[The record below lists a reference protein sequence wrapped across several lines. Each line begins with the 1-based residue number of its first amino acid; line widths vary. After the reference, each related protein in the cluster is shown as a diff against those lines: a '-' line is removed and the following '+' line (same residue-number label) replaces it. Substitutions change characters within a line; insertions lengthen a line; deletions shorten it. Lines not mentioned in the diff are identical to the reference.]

1 LLQQQILVKEMKQ
14 VIKKTIKEA
23 KNINDEPLIY
33 TLLVDGNNLMKI
45 SSVDKRMNGKGEEYG
60 IVFQFLWQ
68 LHKLLQVKDYNF
80 VYVMLDGE
88 KSGQLRYNFY
98 QDYKANRDKNYE
110 LSGSK
115 SEYDK
120 QIDAYVKK
128 VLDYSRNKHKQQE
141 TVRGETEEESFERQ
155 KLILKQI
162 LEELFVRVCEYDEV
176 EGDDLIAHYVK
187 NKKSNERVVIVSGDR
202 DLTQLINDE
211 VCVYIPS
218 LKKYISPKNHIQELG
233 YTHENVLI
241 KKILCG
247 DSSDNIKGIK
257 GMGDKTFFSLFPDAK
272 TKKYTLDDIFV
283 ETKKNI
289 EERLKNKQK
298 PLQVTENILN
308 KVTLGSQGDK
318 IYEINDKII
327 NLSNPLLTKEAKEE
341 LDNIMYAP
349 LDPEGRDLKNIY
361 QIIQENEMNDML
373 DEKKFGNLFAAFYKL
388 IDTEKKYFK
397 NI

>member
-1 LLQQQILVKEMKQ
+1 MKQ
-14 VIKKTIKEA
+14 VIKKVIKEA
-23 KNINDEPLIY
+23 NNINDTPLIY

-45 SSVDKRMNGKGEEYG
+45 ASVDKRMNGKGEEYG

-128 VLDYSRNKHKQQE
+128 VLDYSRNKQKTQE

-176 EGDDLIAHYVK
+176 EGDDLIAYYVK
-187 NKKSNERVVIVSGDR
+187 HKKDNERVVIVSGDR

-257 GMGDKTFFSLFPDAK
+257 GMGEKTFFNLFPDAK

-289 EERLKNKQK
+289 EERVKNKQK

-308 KVTLGSQGDK
+308 KVTLGCQGTD

-327 NLSNPLLTKEAKEE
+327 NLSNPLLTKESIDE
-341 LDNIMYAP
+341 LNMIMYAP
-349 LDPEGRDLKNIY
+349 LDPDGRDLKNIY
-361 QIIQENEMNDML
+361 MIIHENEMNDML
-373 DEKKFGNLFAAFYKL
+373 DENKFGNLFSAFDKL
-388 IDTEKKYFK
+388 IDNEKKYFK
-397 NI
+397 NC

>member
-23 KNINDEPLIY
+23 KNINYEPLIY

-187 NKKSNERVVIVSGDR
+187 NKKSNEMVVIVSGDR

>member
-1 LLQQQILVKEMKQ
+1 MKQ

-318 IYEINDKII
+318 IYEINEKII

-397 NI
+397 NL

>member
-1 LLQQQILVKEMKQ
+1 MKQ
-14 VIKKTIKEA
+14 VIKKTIKDA

-308 KVTLGSQGDK
+308 KVTLGSQGEK

>member
-1 LLQQQILVKEMKQ
+1 MKQ

-120 QIDAYVKK
+120 QIDANVKK

-397 NI
+397 KQ

>member
-1 LLQQQILVKEMKQ
+1 MKQ
-14 VIKKTIKEA
+14 VIKKSIKEA
-23 KNINDEPLIY
+23 NNISDEPLIY

-45 SSVDKRMNGKGEEYG
+45 ASVDKRMNSKGEEYG

-80 VYVMLDGE
+80 VYVMFDGE
-88 KSGQLRYNFY
+88 KSGQLRYQFY

-110 LSGSK
+110 LNGEK

-120 QIDAYVKK
+120 QIDDYVKK
-128 VLDYSRNKHKQQE
+128 VLNYAKNKQKIE
-141 TVRGETEEESFERQ
+141 VKRDETEEESFERQ
-155 KLILKQI
+155 KIILSQI
-162 LEELFVRVCEYDEV
+162 LEELFVRVCEFSEV
-176 EGDDLIAHYVK
+176 EGDDLIAYYVK
-187 NKKSNERVVIVSGDR
+187 NKKSNERIVIVSGDR

-211 VCVYIPS
+211 VCIYIPS

-247 DSSDNIKGIK
+247 DTSDNIKGIK
-257 GMGDKTFFSLFPDAK
+257 GMGETTFFKLFPDAK

-283 ETKKNI
+283 ETQKLIENRAKEKK
-289 EERLKNKQK
+289 K

-308 KVTLGSQGDK
+308 RVTIGSQGKD
-318 IYEINDKII
+318 IYEINDKLI
-327 NLSNPLLTKEAKEE
+327 NLSNPLLTKEAIEYME
-341 LDNIMYAP
+341 MIMYAP
-349 LDPEGRDLKNIY
+349 LDPEGRDLTNIY
-361 QIIQENEMNDML
+361 QIIQDNEMIDML
-373 DEKKFGNLFAAFYKL
+373 DEKKFGNLFSAFYKL
-388 IDTEKKYFK
+388 IDTEKKYNK

>member
-1 LLQQQILVKEMKQ
+1 MKQ

-155 KLILKQI
+155 KIILKQI

-187 NKKSNERVVIVSGDR
+187 NKKSNERVVIISGDR

-211 VCVYIPS
+211 VCIYIPS

-318 IYEINDKII
+318 IYEINEKII

-361 QIIQENEMNDML
+361 QIIQENEMNDMI

>member
-1 LLQQQILVKEMKQ
+1 MKQ

-211 VCVYIPS
+211 ICVYIPS

>member
-1 LLQQQILVKEMKQ
+1 MKQ

-23 KNINDEPLIY
+23 NNISDEPLIY

-45 SSVDKRMNGKGEEYG
+45 ASVDKRMNSKGEEYG
-60 IVFQFLWQ
+60 IIFQFLWQ

-80 VYVMLDGE
+80 VYVMFDGE
-88 KSGQLRYNFY
+88 KSGQLRYQFY

-110 LSGSK
+110 LNGEK

-120 QIDAYVKK
+120 QIDDYVKK
-128 VLDYSRNKHKQQE
+128 VLNYAKNKQKIE
-141 TVRGETEEESFERQ
+141 IKRDETEEESFERQ
-155 KLILKQI
+155 KIILSQI
-162 LEELFVRVCEYDEV
+162 LEELFVRVCESSEV
-176 EGDDLIAHYVK
+176 EGDDLIAYYVK
-187 NKKSNERVVIVSGDR
+187 NKKSNERIVIVSGDR

-211 VCVYIPS
+211 VCIYIPS

-247 DSSDNIKGIK
+247 DTSDNIKGIK
-257 GMGDKTFFSLFPDAK
+257 GMGETTFFKLFPDAK

-283 ETKKNI
+283 ETQKLIENRAKEKK
-289 EERLKNKQK
+289 K

-308 KVTLGSQGDK
+308 RVTIGSQGKD
-318 IYEINDKII
+318 IYEINDKLI
-327 NLSNPLLTKEAKEE
+327 NLSNPLLTKEAIEDME
-341 LDNIMYAP
+341 MIMYAP
-349 LDPEGRDLKNIY
+349 LDPEGRDLTNIY
-361 QIIQENEMNDML
+361 QIIQDHEMIDML
-373 DEKKFGNLFAAFYKL
+373 DEKKFGNLFSAFYKL
-388 IDTEKKYFK
+388 IDTEKKYNK

>member
-1 LLQQQILVKEMKQ
+1 MKQ
-14 VIKKTIKEA
+14 VIKKTIKES

-176 EGDDLIAHYVK
+176 EGDDLIAHYIK

-397 NI
+397 KQ

>member
-1 LLQQQILVKEMKQ
+1 MKQ

-88 KSGQLRYNFY
+88 KSGQLRYNYY

-257 GMGDKTFFSLFPDAK
+257 GMGDKTFFSIFPDAK

>member
-1 LLQQQILVKEMKQ
+1 MKQ

-23 KNINDEPLIY
+23 NNISDEPLIY

-45 SSVDKRMNGKGEEYG
+45 ASVDKRMNSKGEEYG

-68 LHKLLQVKDYNF
+68 LHKLLQIKDYNF
-80 VYVMLDGE
+80 VYVMFDGE
-88 KSGQLRYNFY
+88 KSGQLRYQFY

-110 LSGSK
+110 LNGEK

-120 QIDAYVKK
+120 QIDDYVKK
-128 VLDYSRNKHKQQE
+128 VLNYAKNKQKIE
-141 TVRGETEEESFERQ
+141 VKRDETEEESFERQ
-155 KLILKQI
+155 KIILSQI
-162 LEELFVRVCEYDEV
+162 LEELFVRVCESSEV
-176 EGDDLIAHYVK
+176 EGDDLIAYYVK
-187 NKKSNERVVIVSGDR
+187 NKKSNERIVIVSGDR

-211 VCVYIPS
+211 VCIYIPS

-247 DSSDNIKGIK
+247 DTSDNIKGIK
-257 GMGDKTFFSLFPDAK
+257 GMGETTFFKLFPDAK

-283 ETKKNI
+283 ETQKLIENRAKEKK
-289 EERLKNKQK
+289 K

-308 KVTLGSQGDK
+308 RVTIGSQGKD
-318 IYEINDKII
+318 IYEINDKLI
-327 NLSNPLLTKEAKEE
+327 NLSNPLLTKEAIEDME
-341 LDNIMYAP
+341 MIMYAP
-349 LDPEGRDLKNIY
+349 LDPEGRDLTNIY
-361 QIIQENEMNDML
+361 QIIQDNEMIDML
-373 DEKKFGNLFAAFYKL
+373 DEKKFGNLFSAFYKL
-388 IDTEKKYFK
+388 IDTEKKYNK

>member
-1 LLQQQILVKEMKQ
+1 MKQ
-14 VIKKTIKEA
+14 VIKKSIKEA
-23 KNINDEPLIY
+23 NNISDEPLIY

-45 SSVDKRMNGKGEEYG
+45 ASVDKRMNSKGEEYG

-80 VYVMLDGE
+80 VYVMFDGE
-88 KSGQLRYNFY
+88 KSGQLRYQFY

-110 LSGSK
+110 LNGEK

-120 QIDAYVKK
+120 QIDDYVKK
-128 VLDYSRNKHKQQE
+128 VLNYAKNKQKIE
-141 TVRGETEEESFERQ
+141 VKRDETEEESFERQ
-155 KLILKQI
+155 KIILSQI
-162 LEELFVRVCEYDEV
+162 LEELFVRVCESSEV
-176 EGDDLIAHYVK
+176 EGDDLIAYYVK
-187 NKKSNERVVIVSGDR
+187 NKKSNERIVIVSGDR

-211 VCVYIPS
+211 VCIYIPS

-247 DSSDNIKGIK
+247 DTSDNIKGIK
-257 GMGDKTFFSLFPDAK
+257 GMGETTFFKLFPDAK

-283 ETKKNI
+283 ETQKLIENRAKEKK
-289 EERLKNKQK
+289 K

-308 KVTLGSQGDK
+308 RVTIGSQGKD
-318 IYEINDKII
+318 IYEINDKLI
-327 NLSNPLLTKEAKEE
+327 NLSNPLLTKEAIEYME
-341 LDNIMYAP
+341 MIMYAP
-349 LDPEGRDLKNIY
+349 LDPEGRDLTNIY
-361 QIIQENEMNDML
+361 QIIQDNEMIDML
-373 DEKKFGNLFAAFYKL
+373 DEKKFGNLFSAFYKL
-388 IDTEKKYFK
+388 IDTEKKYNK

>member
-1 LLQQQILVKEMKQ
+1 MKQ

-318 IYEINDKII
+318 IYEINEKII

>member
-1 LLQQQILVKEMKQ
+1 MKQ
-14 VIKKTIKEA
+14 VIKKTIKDA

-211 VCVYIPS
+211 ICVYIPS

>member
-1 LLQQQILVKEMKQ
+1 MKQ
-14 VIKKTIKEA
+14 VIKKTIKDA

-397 NI
+397 KQ

>member
-1 LLQQQILVKEMKQ
+1 MKQ
-14 VIKKTIKEA
+14 VIKKTIKES

-397 NI
+397 KQ

>member
-1 LLQQQILVKEMKQ
+1 MKQ
-14 VIKKTIKEA
+14 VIKKVIKET
-23 KNINDEPLIY
+23 KNITDEPLIY

-45 SSVDKRMNGKGEEYG
+45 ASVDKRINSKGEEYG

-88 KSGQLRYNFY
+88 KSGQLRYQYY

-120 QIDAYVKK
+120 QIDDYVKK
-128 VLDYSRNKHKQQE
+128 VLNYAKNKQKVE
-141 TVRGETEEESFERQ
+141 VNRGETEEESFERQ
-155 KLILKQI
+155 KIILTQI

-176 EGDDLIAHYVK
+176 EGDDLIAFYVK
-187 NKKSNERVVIVSGDR
+187 NKKDNERIVIVSGDR

-257 GMGDKTFFSLFPDAK
+257 GMGEKTFFSLFPDAK

-289 EERLKNKQK
+289 EERAKNKQK

-308 KVTLGSQGDK
+308 KVTLGSQGKD

-327 NLSNPLLTKEAKEE
+327 NLSNPLLTKDAIE
-341 LDNIMYAP
+341 NMGMIMYAP
-349 LDPEGRDLKNIY
+349 LDPEGRDLTNIY
-361 QIIQENEMNDML
+361 QIIQDNEMTDML
-373 DEKKFGNLFAAFYKL
+373 DEKKFGNLFSAFYKL

-397 NI
+397 NN

>member
-1 LLQQQILVKEMKQ
+1 MKQ

-341 LDNIMYAP
+341 LDNVMYAP

>member
-1 LLQQQILVKEMKQ
+1 MKQ

-211 VCVYIPS
+211 VCIYIPS

>member
-1 LLQQQILVKEMKQ
+1 MKQ

-141 TVRGETEEESFERQ
+141 TVIGETEEESFERQ

-373 DEKKFGNLFAAFYKL
+373 DENKFGNLFAAFYKL

>member
-1 LLQQQILVKEMKQ
+1 MKQ

-272 TKKYTLDDIFV
+272 TKKYTLDDVFV

>member
-1 LLQQQILVKEMKQ
+1 MKQ

-128 VLDYSRNKHKQQE
+128 VLEYSRNKHKQQE
-141 TVRGETEEESFERQ
+141 TVIGETEEESFERQ

-341 LDNIMYAP
+341 LDNVMYAP

-361 QIIQENEMNDML
+361 KIIQENEMNDML
-373 DEKKFGNLFAAFYKL
+373 DENKFGNLFAAFYKL

-397 NI
+397 NL

>member
-1 LLQQQILVKEMKQ
+1 MKQ
-14 VIKKTIKEA
+14 VIKKSIKEA
-23 KNINDEPLIY
+23 NNISDEPLIY

-45 SSVDKRMNGKGEEYG
+45 ASVDKRINSKGEEYG

-80 VYVMLDGE
+80 VYVMFDGE
-88 KSGQLRYNFY
+88 KSGQLRYQFY

-110 LSGSK
+110 LNGEK

-120 QIDAYVKK
+120 QIDDYVKK
-128 VLDYSRNKHKQQE
+128 VLNYAKNKQKIE
-141 TVRGETEEESFERQ
+141 VKRDETEEESFERQ
-155 KLILKQI
+155 KIILSQI
-162 LEELFVRVCEYDEV
+162 LEELFVRVCESSEV
-176 EGDDLIAHYVK
+176 EGDDLIAYYVK
-187 NKKSNERVVIVSGDR
+187 NKKSNERIVIVSGDR

-211 VCVYIPS
+211 VCIYIPS

-247 DSSDNIKGIK
+247 DTSDNIKGIK
-257 GMGDKTFFSLFPDAK
+257 GMGETTFFKLFPDAK

-283 ETKKNI
+283 ETQKLIENRAKEKK
-289 EERLKNKQK
+289 K

-308 KVTLGSQGDK
+308 RVTIGSQGKD
-318 IYEINDKII
+318 IYEINDKLI
-327 NLSNPLLTKEAKEE
+327 NLSNPLLTKEAIEDME
-341 LDNIMYAP
+341 MIMYAP
-349 LDPEGRDLKNIY
+349 LDPEGRDLTNIY
-361 QIIQENEMNDML
+361 QIIQDYEMIDML
-373 DEKKFGNLFAAFYKL
+373 DEKKFGNLFSAFYKL
-388 IDTEKKYFK
+388 IDTEKKYNK

>member
-1 LLQQQILVKEMKQ
+1 MKQ
-14 VIKKTIKEA
+14 VIKKVIKEA
-23 KNINDEPLIY
+23 NNINDTPLIY

-45 SSVDKRMNGKGEEYG
+45 ASVDKRMNGKGEEYG

-128 VLDYSRNKHKQQE
+128 VLDYSRNKQKTQE

-176 EGDDLIAHYVK
+176 EGDDLIAYYVK
-187 NKKSNERVVIVSGDR
+187 HKKDNERVVIVSGDR

-257 GMGDKTFFSLFPDAK
+257 GMGEKTFFNLFPDAK

-289 EERLKNKQK
+289 EERVKNKQK

-308 KVTLGSQGDK
+308 KVTMICQAAD
-318 IYEINDKII
+318 IYEINDKSI
-327 NLSNPLLTKEAKEE
+327 NLSNPLLTKESIDE
-341 LDNIMYAP
+341 LNMIMYAP
-349 LDPEGRDLKNIY
+349 LDPDGRDLKNIY
-361 QIIQENEMNDML
+361 MIIHENEMNDMI
-373 DEKKFGNLFAAFYKL
+373 DENKFGNLFSAFDKL
-388 IDTEKKYFK
+388 IDNEKKYFK
-397 NI
+397 NC

>member
-1 LLQQQILVKEMKQ
+1 MKQ
-14 VIKKTIKEA
+14 VIKKTIKES

-128 VLDYSRNKHKQQE
+128 VLDYSRNKQKTQE

-397 NI
+397 KQ

>member
-1 LLQQQILVKEMKQ
+1 MKQ

-45 SSVDKRMNGKGEEYG
+45 SSVDKRMNGKSEEYG